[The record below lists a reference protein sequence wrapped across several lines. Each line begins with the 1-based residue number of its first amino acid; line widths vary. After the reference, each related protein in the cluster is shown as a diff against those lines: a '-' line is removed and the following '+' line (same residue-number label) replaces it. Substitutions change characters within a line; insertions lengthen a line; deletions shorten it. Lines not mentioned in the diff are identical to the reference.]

1 MTSKKIL
8 QTVFLFAALTITTN
22 AQIEFTGLGSSL
34 GIGGINSNS
43 PSFTV
48 LGGSIFFDVAPWFS
62 DQLILRPGFTYAR
75 KIEYFLPENRHGRVY
90 PFMKSFSLKAVIQQ
104 TLQRNIFIEET
115 AGVLY
120 LNDRTFQT
128 NEWMP
133 GILFSILGG
142 LDFTDYKSKGLQL
155 GLGLEY
161 GLTFTKTNANYY
173 LVSLQSKIIL

>member
-1 MTSKKIL
+1 MTSKKFL
-8 QTVFLFAALTITTN
+8 QTIFLLIALSIDAN
-22 AQIEFTGLGSSL
+22 AQVEFNGPGGSL

-48 LGGSIFFDVAPWFS
+48 ISGSIFFDLTPWFS

-115 AGVLY
+115 AGLIY

-133 GILFSILGG
+133 GIVFGILGG

-173 LVSLQSKIIL
+173 LVSLQSKILL